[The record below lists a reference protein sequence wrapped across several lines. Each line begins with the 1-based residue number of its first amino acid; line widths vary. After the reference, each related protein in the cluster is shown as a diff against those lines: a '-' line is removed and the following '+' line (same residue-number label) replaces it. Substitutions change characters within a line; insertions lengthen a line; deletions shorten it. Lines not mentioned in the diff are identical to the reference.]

1 MKRMVSIL
9 VLLVWVSVG
18 FLFSANMGSLPEVM
32 KPSSINVYGDELYI
46 MESGVILVYSLKDLK
61 LMRKFGRKGDGPGE
75 LQVVPN
81 YSNKLTAYPQ
91 YILVET
97 FAKLIYFSKD
107 GTLQKE
113 IRKKS
118 PLYYKTLPVA
128 KNFVINKLKIDRDQ
142 RIVYNCVA
150 LFSAEMNEIKELYSQ
165 EHFQQGAVPAIK
177 VDMLIEMPQF
187 GIVDDKIFVEESP
200 NGFFIQVYDSQG
212 NKLYKIE
219 KEYEKIK
226 FTDDN
231 ENDVIEQFKNDPL
244 TKLQGGWERIRSIIK
259 PVFPKIFPAIQGL
272 EVSNKKI
279 YVQTYKVKE
288 NKEEYVVMDLKGNI
302 IKRVYIRKFDN
313 VTLMGKMLGTKLHTI
328 HNDKLY
334 YLLENE
340 DEEEWEFHVEK
351 IK

>member
-1 MKRMVSIL
+1 MKRLVSIL
-9 VLLVWVSVG
+9 VLLVWVGVG
-18 FLFSANMGSLPEVM
+18 VLFSANVGSLPEVM
-32 KPSSINVYGDELYI
+32 KPSSINVCGDELYI
-46 MESGVILVYSLKDLK
+46 MENGVILVYSLKDLK
-61 LMRKFGRKGDGPGE
+61 LLRKFGRKGDGPGE

-113 IRKKS
+113 MRKKS
-118 PLYYKTLPVA
+118 PLYFKTLPVA
-128 KNFVINKLKIDRDQ
+128 KNFVINKLKIDQDQ
-142 RIVYNCVA
+142 KIVYNCVS
-150 LFSAEMNEIKELYSQ
+150 LFNAEMNEIKELCSQ
-165 EHFQQGAVPAIK
+165 EHFQQGVPPAIK
-177 VDMLIEMPQF
+177 IDMLLEMPQF

-200 NGFFIQVYDSQG
+200 KGFYIQVYDSQG

-219 KEYEKIK
+219 KEYEKIEV
-226 FTDDN
+226 TDAN
-231 ENDVIEQFKNDPL
+231 ENDVIEQFKKDPL
-244 TKLQGGWERIRSIIK
+244 IKLQGGWEQIRRIIK
-259 PVFPKIFPAIQGL
+259 PMFPKIFPAIQGL

-288 NKEEYVVMDLKGNI
+288 NKEEYVTMDIKGNI
-302 IKRVYIRKFDN
+302 INRVYLHKFDN
-313 VTLMGKMLGTKLHTI
+313 VTLVGKMLGTKLHTI
-328 HNDKLY
+328 YNDKLY

-340 DEEEWEFHVEK
+340 DEEEWELHVEE